1 MSNTKKA
8 KPKRLLSLLLTL
20 AMVLGMLPVMSMTAS
35 AYSGSGTEADPYI
48 VTDYEELRS
57 VMLNAPENFKTR
69 YIKLGA
75 DVSNDKNEDGIGLLL
90 TYGQCVDLD
99 LNGYDISRIGISN
112 DNIFSAMNGAK
123 LTIRDS
129 VGDGTVISK
138 LAGDRMTAVLY
149 CYRNGEIIVEGGTFK
164 SEYGTAVLVEGYV
177 TINGGTFIANKEH
190 TIIVNDTDYGLL
202 SMNGGHVSNNGYN
215 NYSIF
220 LSVECKAKLCALTAD
235 AKIYSYSSTNF
246 HNFIPESSAL
256 TKGYFKYDYEILPD
270 EETGLIEIVKSGT
283 MFIDAASVTV
293 TAPLSGQAPDM
304 EINNI
309 TVGGSTYTVDQITW
323 YNGGTVDNP
332 GVKMTSSDTFEAGQ
346 TYIVDVHVKPTGGY
360 VIQNGCTVTINGVST
375 DKVFYRDGV
384 NGAGNYRVALT
395 ARPTVNITGMGAD
408 VTGFELLNGYFD
420 VEATPLDSTKYTI
433 RDITWSDCHL
443 TDDSPVITDSSMFEA
458 GETWQLK
465 LWFKPAA
472 DYSISNPDTLPVT
485 IAGQTATYVGTD
497 GDYYGYKI
505 EKTFSKYL
513 HDYIDLSMDAPT
525 SGMTPAEYAETIKI
539 KNNDR
544 FPYNNFEIGEVQ
556 CYRTDWN
563 DFSTFAAGTTY
574 FVYVEIDLKD
584 DTSFEFAHHDSD
596 ITALLNGTPVEEYVV
611 VDADSTWESNFNTY
625 GGVRLSYQVY
635 FTAKGEPTGVTVSGT
650 ATSFNSDTDE
660 VMIQLTESGATEAS
674 YEAVVKGN
682 TASYSIADV
691 PAGTYTMKVMKNNHV
706 AREYTVTVG
715 SSNVVQDVKIHLKGD
730 INGDGKVT
738 TKDWNAIYKHISKT
752 ELLTG
757 YELAC
762 AEVTGDGKVTTK
774 DWNALYKH
782 INKTEPLW

>member
-1 MSNTKKA
+1 MKA
-8 KPKRLLSLLLTL
+8 KTKLTRLWSVLLALV
-20 AMVLGMLPVMSMTAS
+20 MVVGMFPVTSMTAS
-35 AYSGSGTEADPYI
+35 AYSGTGTEADPYI

-129 VGDGTVISK
+129 VGDGTVTSK
-138 LAGDRMTAVLY
+138 LSGDRMTAVLY

-164 SEYGTAVLVEGYV
+164 SSYGTAVLVEGYV

-256 TKGYFKYDYEILPD
+256 TKGYFEYNYSILPD
-270 EETGLIEIVKSGT
+270 EKTGLIEIVKSST
-283 MFIDAASVTV
+283 VFIDAASVTV
-293 TAPLSGQAPDM
+293 TDPKSGQAPDM

-309 TVGGSTYTVDQITW
+309 TVGGSTYTVDKITW

-332 GVKMTSSDTFEAGQ
+332 GTKMTSNEKFEGGQ
-346 TYIVDVHVKPTGGY
+346 TYIVDVHVQPTGDY

-443 TDDSPVITDSSMFEA
+443 TDDSPIITDSSMFEA

-465 LWFKPAA
+465 LWFKPAYGYA
-472 DYSISNPDTLPVT
+472 ISNPATLPVT

-596 ITALLNGTPVEEYVV
+596 ITALVNGTPVEDYVV
-611 VDADSTWESNFNTY
+611 VVDSDSTWKSNFYTY
-625 GGVRLSYQVY
+625 NGVQLNYQVY

-650 ATSFNSDTDE
+650 ATRFGSQTDD
-660 VMIQLTESGATEAS
+660 MTIQLIKSGESEAA
-674 YEAVVKGN
+674 YEAIVKGDA
-682 TASYSIADV
+682 TGYSIAGV
-691 PAGTYTMKVMKNNHV
+691 LPGTYTMKVMKQNHV
-706 AREYTVTVG
+706 TREYTVTVG

-730 INGDGKVT
+730 INGDGRVNTSDVGKANSHAKGT
-738 TKDWNAIYKHISKT
+738 ST
-752 ELLTG
+752 LTG
-757 YELAC
+757 YDFAC
-762 AEVTGDGKVTTK
+762 ADVNGDGRVNTSDVGK
-774 DWNALYKH
+774 
-782 INKTEPLW
+782 INSHAKGTNKLW